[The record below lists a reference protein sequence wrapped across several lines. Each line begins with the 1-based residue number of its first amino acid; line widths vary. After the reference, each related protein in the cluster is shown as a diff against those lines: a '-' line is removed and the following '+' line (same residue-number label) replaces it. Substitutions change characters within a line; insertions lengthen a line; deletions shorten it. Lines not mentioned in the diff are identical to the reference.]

1 MSDSEPE
8 IEEGQYETE
17 EEKEDIEREKKRQT
31 NLPRKEKIIYLS
43 IWIKMQREISDK
55 VFLGDSVPPLNDMVD
70 HLPLT
75 EQRQIIMTQMK
86 K

>member
-17 EEKEDIEREKKRQT
+17 EEKKDIEREKKRQT

-43 IWIKMQREISDK
+43 I
-55 VFLGDSVPPLNDMVD
+55 
-70 HLPLT
+70 
-75 EQRQIIMTQMK
+75 
-86 K
+86 